1 MKAKSIKGNSTEAIK
16 EALLQSMADGYK
28 PTLAIV
34 FISIKQD
41 RKGVAEL
48 LHESDIDIL
57 GATSCGEFINGYQ
70 TEGEIVILLL
80 NISKDAYTI
89 LFDEINN
96 GSIYDIATDL
106 AQKAVKSFANPS
118 LIVCSTGI
126 NAKGEYFDGEQF
138 VNGLKQTLSSDN
150 IFFGGMAGDDM
161 TFTGSCVFTKHNQ
174 TDEGIVALVLDANK
188 ILLNGM
194 ATIGWK
200 PMGIS
205 RIVTKSV
212 GNKLYSIDQKSAV
225 EMYFKYLGKEE
236 KKNDEAFNVFE
247 ELGYTYPFIVE
258 REPGG
263 ETVLR
268 SPLKID
274 HKEKALVMEIG
285 MLEGTKFWFSM
296 PPDFDIVDEILHEAS
311 QFKNTTSAE
320 ADALLI
326 FSCAGRSP
334 VLGPLATEENNGL
347 AKVWNT
353 PMAGFFTY
361 GEYGRTKK
369 GKQEFHS
376 GACCWVTLK
385 EK

>member
-1 MKAKSIKGNSTEAIK
+1 MKAKSIKGKSTEEIK
-16 EALLQSMADGYK
+16 LALNESMSDGYK
-28 PTLAIV
+28 PTLAII

-41 RKGVAEL
+41 RKAVAEL
-48 LHESDIDIL
+48 LYENEIDIL

-70 TEGEIVILLL
+70 SEGETVILLL
-80 NISKDAYTI
+80 DISKDAYTI
-89 LFDEINN
+89 LFEEINDN
-96 GSIYDIATDL
+96 RVYNIAADL
-106 AQKAVKSFANPS
+106 AHKAVQSFANPS
-118 LIVCSTGI
+118 LIVCSTGM
-126 NAKGEYFDGEQF
+126 NTKGDYFDGKQL
-138 VNGLKQTLSSDN
+138 VNGLKQTLSSDC

-161 TFTGSCVFTKHNQ
+161 TFTGTYVFTKHKQ
-174 TDEGIVALVLDANK
+174 TDAGIVALVLDANK

-194 ATIGWK
+194 ATTGWK

-236 KKNDEAFNVFE
+236 KKNDEAFNIFE

-263 ETVLR
+263 ETVLS

-274 HKEKALVMEIG
+274 HNENALVLDIEMP
-285 MLEGTKFWFSM
+285 EGTKFWFSM